1 MENVELDEKGRPKR
15 AVKNR
20 VNLALMFSLYD
31 DADTTTSAAAGGVNN
46 NGHDGDVD
54 DDGDVIEQWFRD
66 ANQINNADRCVLQ
79 YVVGL
84 CVVIATVASLALNVC
99 NKILE
104 AYTVLTQSCIRYQ
117 AISWSA

>member
-46 NGHDGDVD
+46 NGHGDDG

-84 CVVIATVASLALNVC
+84 YVVIATVASLALNVC
-99 NKILE
+99 SK
-104 AYTVLTQSCIRYQ
+104 VV
-117 AISWSA
+117 